1 MADAIRKPLIT
12 ADELLR
18 MDAEGARGELI
29 QGVFSP
35 TEPSGMRHGVTVA
48 NMCFFIGLF
57 TRQKRLGIVTGP
69 RTGVWLERD
78 PDTVRESD
86 AAFYSAEKDP
96 PGSEITSGYA
106 ETVPDLVVEVASHTD
121 SLTAINDKAFMWLS
135 YGARLVWTVHPDT
148 REVNVYRKGSRVRTL
163 CENDVLDGAD
173 VLPGFACKISQI
185 FEIYPVVE

>member
-1 MADAIRKPLIT
+1 MADAIQQPLIT

-35 TEPSGMRHGVTVA
+35 TEPSGLIHGVTVA
-48 NMCFFIGLF
+48 NLCFFIGIF
-57 TRQKRLGIVTGP
+57 VRPKRLGILTGP

-86 AAFYSAEKDP
+86 IAFYPAEKDP
-96 PGSEITSGYA
+96 PGAEITSGYS

-121 SLTAINDKAFMWLS
+121 KLTAINDKAFMWLS

-148 REVNVYRKGSRVRTL
+148 LEVNVYRKGNRVRTL
-163 CENDVLDGAD
+163 GENDVLDGAD
-173 VLPGFACKISQI
+173 VLPGFTCNVGEI
-185 FEIYPVVE
+185 FKPYHRA

>member
-1 MADAIRKPLIT
+1 MSDATPKPLIT

-18 MDAEGARGELI
+18 MDAESARGELI
-29 QGVFSP
+29 RGVFCP
-35 TEPSGMRHGVTVA
+35 TEPSGMKHGVTVA
-48 NMCFFIGLF
+48 NLCFFMGIF
-57 TRQKRLGIVTGP
+57 VIPKRLGILTGP

-86 AAFYSAEKDP
+86 IAFYSAEN
-96 PGSEITSGYA
+96 GSELTSGYA
-106 ETVPDLVVEVASHTD
+106 ETVPDLVVEAQSHTER
-121 SLTAINDKAFMWLS
+121 LTAINDKAFMWLS

-173 VLPGFACKISQI
+173 VLPGFSCDVGEI
-185 FEIYPVVE
+185 FKPYHRA

>member
-1 MADAIRKPLIT
+1 MADAIQRPLIT

-18 MDAEGARGELI
+18 MDAEYARGELI
-29 QGVFSP
+29 RGVFCP

-48 NMCFFIGLF
+48 NLCFVIGIF
-57 TRQKRLGIVTGP
+57 VRPKRLGILTGP

-86 AAFYSAEKDP
+86 IAFYSAEKDP
-96 PGSEITSGYA
+96 PGSEITSGYS
-106 ETVPDLVVEVASHTD
+106 ETVPDLVVEVESFNDT
-121 SLTAINDKAFMWLS
+121 LTAINDKAFMWLS

-148 REVNVYRKGSRVRTL
+148 LEVNVHRKGNRVRTL

-173 VLPGFACKISQI
+173 VLPGFSCNVGEI
-185 FEIYPVVE
+185 FKPYRRA